1 MASDG
6 EGVPPFSKARTA
18 GGIGLLILVFVLYVF
33 DLVSPD
39 FRVDTLHLGL
49 ILGAALML
57 LGVEGGKLFLR
68 R

>member
-1 MASDG
+1 MTTDD

-18 GGIGLLILVFVLYVF
+18 GGTGLLILAFVVYIF
-33 DLVSPD
+33 DLVSPE
-39 FRVDTLHLGL
+39 FEVDTLQLGL